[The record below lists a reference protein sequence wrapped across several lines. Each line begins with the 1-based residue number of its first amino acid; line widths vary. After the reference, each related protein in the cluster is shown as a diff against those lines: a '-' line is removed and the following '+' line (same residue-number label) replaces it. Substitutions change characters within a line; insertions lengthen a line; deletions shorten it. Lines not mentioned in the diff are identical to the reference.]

1 MYKTRQ
7 ERFQMTKREVPTY
20 RELTTPRKELTKPG
34 TRLFLHLHSVLA
46 LFLAV
51 FLPGFPISFIHMFLG
66 GVLHP
71 TIIGKIQHIIT
82 GILLLAIQRAFFL

>member
-1 MYKTRQ
+1 MYNTRK
-7 ERFQMTKREVPTY
+7 ERFEMTKREVPTY

-51 FLPGFPISFIHMFLG
+51 FLPGFPISFIHVFLG
-66 GVLHP
+66 GVFHP